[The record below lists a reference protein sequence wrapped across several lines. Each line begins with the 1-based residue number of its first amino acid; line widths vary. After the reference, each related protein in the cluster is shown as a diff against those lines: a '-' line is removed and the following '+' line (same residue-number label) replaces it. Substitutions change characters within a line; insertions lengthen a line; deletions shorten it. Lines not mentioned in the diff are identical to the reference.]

1 MDARPGDVVS
11 AFGEAQPR
19 YSGGSERASDAR
31 AVVLSRAKARYEGQ
45 REEEY
50 SLAEYL
56 DLCRNDRGG
65 YATAAERLLMAI
77 GEPELL
83 DTRKDPRLSRIFSN
97 KVIKAYPEFKDFY
110 GMEDT
115 IEQMVSFFKHAAQ
128 ALEERKQIL
137 YLLGPPGGG
146 KSSLAEKLKQLMEQM
161 PFYCLKDSPLNETPL
176 GLFSPEE
183 DGPALEGEYG
193 IPRRYLHSVLSPW
206 ALKRLREY
214 GGDITRFRV
223 LKRYP

>member
-1 MDARPGDVVS
+1 MEARPGDVIS
-11 AFGEAQPR
+11 AFGETQPR
-19 YSGGSERASDAR
+19 YAGGSGAELASDVR
-31 AVVLSRAKARYEGQ
+31 ALALARAKARYEGQ

-50 SLAEYL
+50 SLSEYL
-56 DLCRNDRGG
+56 DLCRNDRGA

-97 KVIKAYPEFKDFY
+97 RVIKAYPAFKDFY

-115 IEQMVSFFKHAAQ
+115 IEQMVSFFTHAAQ

-161 PFYCLKDSPLNETPL
+161 PFYALKGSPVNESPL
-176 GLFSPEE
+176 GLFSPED
-183 DGPALEGEYG
+183 DGPTLEDDFG
-193 IPRRYLHSVLSPW
+193 IPRRYLNSILSPW

-214 GGDITRFRV
+214 G
-223 LKRYP
+223 